1 MKSPA
6 AAILT
11 IGNEILS
18 GKTINTNASFI
29 AQELG
34 KIGVQVTS
42 VISVGDDDKAI
53 KRGLK
58 HALTF
63 ADIIIATGGLGPT
76 RDDITKKAVADFF
89 HRTIAI
95 DPKQLRIVQNR
106 FSAMGYDKMPENNI
120 TQAEIPDGA
129 RIFPN
134 PRGTAPGLMIRDKE
148 TRCFMLP
155 GVPDEM
161 TLLMTEHVIPYLKHH
176 LRNDITILYRTIR
189 TTGIGESKLAEL
201 LDPVLGSLE
210 SPVVAYLPSPK
221 GVDIRLTVKGTNQK
235 ELKEKI
241 KNIENRIIFL
251 ASEYVYGFDDD
262 TLEKI
267 VGELLRRHNL
277 TIAVAESCT
286 GGLIGHRLTEIPG
299 SSDYLDQAI
308 VAYSNRSKIELL
320 GVKSETLET
329 FGAVSEQTAQEM
341 AEGIRKTSTCDIG
354 AATTG
359 IAGPTGGTP
368 QKPVGLVY
376 IAIADKF
383 DTITKQLNLYG
394 ERSRIKIQA
403 SQALLNLLRKHLNEK
418 Y

>member
-1 MKSPA
+1 
-6 AAILT
+6 
-11 IGNEILS
+11 
-18 GKTINTNASFI
+18 
-29 AQELG
+29 
-34 KIGVQVTS
+34 
-42 VISVGDDDKAI
+42 
-53 KRGLK
+53 
-58 HALTF
+58 
-63 ADIIIATGGLGPT
+63 
-76 RDDITKKAVADFF
+76 
-89 HRTIAI
+89 
-95 DPKQLRIVQNR
+95 
-106 FSAMGYDKMPENNI
+106 
-120 TQAEIPDGA
+120 
-129 RIFPN
+129 
-134 PRGTAPGLMIRDKE
+134 
-148 TRCFMLP
+148 
-155 GVPDEM
+155 M

-210 SPVVAYLPSPK
+210 NPVVAYLPGPK

-241 KNIENRIIFL
+241 QNIENRIISL
-251 ASEYVYGFDDD
+251 AAEYVYGFDDD

-299 SSDYLDQAI
+299 SSDYFDQAI
-308 VAYSNRSKIELL
+308 VAYSNRAKIELL
-320 GVKSETLET
+320 GVKPETLET
-329 FGAVSEQTAQEM
+329 FGAVSEQTTQEM